1 MVPTTSLL
9 DQAVLLT
16 KDWLRAFAEGDEF
29 SNVLEVS
36 FGDRFNQEQA
46 KALRQAWAEGSFIQL
61 PTIQIE
67 SGNFLQGA
75 NGAYAA
81 QTNQI
86 YLSQNYL
93 EANASNSEAIARVL
107 LEEIGHF
114 LDSRINTSDAQGDE
128 GEIFSAVVQGI
139 KLTPQDLKGIQV
151 EDDTAF
157 IQIDGKRIQIEQAM
171 DVSVLE
177 AKIKSILQTNLGKD
191 TFDIGFENASLTNR
205 FKFTLSPGTE
215 VPDDVKGFL
224 PRISGFVQPTGGGF
238 ALQDI
243 TLDTKSLLGAESF
256 LGKIKDTLEKIIKP
270 IQPIVDILLK
280 PVPLLSDLSK
290 ELKGGL
296 QAISSYDEIPGEIS
310 VLDVIG
316 FVAKTQNIDFNPSL
330 IIKGIETFNFL
341 DSINPEA
348 GIPLGTINFDANG
361 SFVKSGLP
369 NISLIGNTLP
379 LQGGLSIPLLQ
390 NPSDTVLNMLLG
402 KPVDLFNYRLP
413 EFKLQ
418 GTITQIVPVIGP
430 LGVSIGGTFDISTN
444 LGFGFDTSGF
454 KSNNIKQ
461 GISFTDNIVE
471 GKDLPEFNFGIGP
484 VVGAGLQLAVA
495 SIDIFTG
502 MKLNLGIDIN
512 DTNNDGKLSLNEFD
526 GLKSFNYNFGL
537 GSPTVG
543 GSIKILGA
551 NVFSPQ
557 TPDLKGFPIEL
568 GKISGDVVDSK
579 VAELT
584 RGIEKIKDSFTNGID
599 DIKKVLDIKI
609 LSPEELAEKAG
620 EVLGDGAEAV
630 KDAAAQGAR
639 NLDPTN
645 PNSPVGRGLRDLDP
659 TNPNGTA
666 GQLVR
671 GAETALAKLDPFNP
685 KSPVGKAVAQAK
697 TAVAAELKKVE
708 EAAAELDIT
717 NRNSTAGKLW
727 AKTGLPP
734 IKLPNKISLG
744 LVASSADSV
753 TSNSYSVAGELKQLL
768 ADLDKNQ
775 KEMAKINTYLQ
786 GVASGQVK
794 VPRQPGEKNDAQAK
808 DRVFKEQQ
816 WVFGDIR
823 KDSIRINNY
832 LKTTN
837 WPELIKQEL
846 LANGITLEGV
856 DSDNVFVSSYGE
868 DTLKGNGG
876 NDNLSSGGGSDK
888 LSGGRGNDYL
898 NAGDSS
904 DYLTGDSGNDQLHG
918 GTGRDDL
925 YGYSDDFYFA
935 IVNDPNEPDND
946 GLYGGSGDDYIDGG
960 KGNDLLRGGDGSSL
974 DRNNPDK
981 TDKDKLNGR
990 LGNDTLYGG
999 EDDDQLAGEQDN
1011 DFLYGEAGN
1020 DLLGGGIGNDVLEG
1034 GIGIDTLSG
1043 ENDSDTLHGSSDRDF
1058 LSGGEGADN
1067 LYGDGGN
1074 DVLKGGLNNDLL
1086 DGGDDADELWGEE
1099 DVDTLYGVRGADYL
1113 YGGQATDYLYG
1124 GFKDDF
1130 LYGGIA
1136 GNDAFDT
1143 SNDYVYGEEGN
1154 DRLYGQAGNDELY
1167 GGEGNDSLYGGDNND
1182 LIKGGNQDDA
1192 LYGNG
1197 GEDLLYGK
1205 QGIDSLYGG
1214 EDNDTLYGGENKD
1227 FIYGEGSD
1235 DFLYADGEA
1244 DYLNGGYSNT
1254 NIYYP
1259 SGNDT
1264 YIIDSVSS
1272 GGTVIED
1279 YDGFASD
1286 NDQVLLP
1293 VELSEDLATGMD
1305 TSAVKNFI
1313 RQGQNLIIDLNQDG
1327 TFLSSLDLTLKNF
1340 FLRDQN
1346 TRESFNLI
1354 EKINQHITGDE
1365 LLKYFNVAPKINVTN
1380 NFDLDGVDLIP
1391 NANNGN
1397 LIAEIIPDGGFDD
1410 PDIAVDA
1417 IAITGIDNNRI
1428 GTWQYSLDNGQTW
1441 QDFAVVSDSN
1451 ALLLKPSDRV
1461 RFNPDLEK
1469 IKLLQVPGDNSW
1481 QKSQFSFRAWDLSDE
1496 AQSGTYTN
1504 ITRTGGNFA
1513 FSNETA
1519 TAKVSLLLEP
1529 PINTWSLE
1537 IKNYPATFV
1546 DPTLPSAAA
1555 KTPDNVGMIL
1565 HDAVLGDKNIF
1576 LVGNTTG
1583 ILSEGEKFQGG
1594 YNDTWLASVDVK
1606 TGVVNGKTVLASSVS
1621 DTRAKI
1627 AWAKTNSDTVY
1638 ISFRA
1643 LNTNTFDELGVLGKY
1658 NFATGSF
1665 LTTNVSDS
1673 SVGLRYPVDMDTDIN
1688 GNLYALFNI
1697 KNGIFG
1703 DGIPDNKVVVYD
1715 SNLNVINSIDIGN
1728 SSVLNKITVSK
1739 PGSFT
1744 VAGFRTTDGQL
1755 GIDVGGYDVLRNS
1768 ANTTK
1773 SIWVANVELSSS
1785 NQYGHIYP
1793 DSPANIDY
1801 YDIVDGKT
1809 APINNYDIVTDL
1821 ETANGITYITTNSA
1835 AIAYNPQQLGVWSS
1849 KIFKTEQS
1857 VAGLSVDE
1865 NKNVYVLGKTAA
1877 SKVGSTAWVTKYGKS
1892 LNNAPEFNFD
1902 VAPAIWHKAN
1912 GQGAATNGFNYFPN
1926 ELLFDPSNK
1935 LGMALVGRATKFD
1948 NPDNVFAEPG
1958 DYVWGTGLKSINHAP
1973 TLVNSKDLIF
1983 LNNNQSN
1990 TIYLDSKPLPTYS
2003 IASLI
2008 SANSL
2013 SNLDRPPLMG
2023 DLDNDILGI
2032 AITEVDQT
2040 NGTWQFSSNDGQTWQ
2055 SIDKLDGDN
2064 STLLLGPDILLRF
2077 TPDIG
2082 YVGSSSFKFRLWDQT
2097 NQENRDD
2104 RRGALFTNSITQN
2117 GGETPYSAIESI
2129 ATVDITN
2136 YAPVFTASSFPG
2148 IPNISYKNTN
2158 ASGISVDSLVPYG
2171 AIQDGTYNFINSVDQ
2186 VEYLTPDKAVKA
2198 IAVTSV
2204 DNSNGK
2210 WQFSS
2215 VIDNWIDFGNVTE
2228 NTARLLNP
2236 DYKIR
2241 FVPNEGYIG
2250 NSSFTFR
2257 AWDQTNGNA
2266 GETLDATVNDGT
2278 TPFSSETRTATI
2290 TTTNT
2295 APYIASYS
2303 EEPLILRTISH
2314 NNYNDSSETIAD
2326 LLPNIFYDEDATT
2339 KSIAVTQVDNS
2350 NGIWQYSLKDGEGWI
2365 NIGTLSQTNALLLN
2379 STHKIRFVPNLNFIG
2394 RSSFSFKAWDG
2405 SSGTAGLTA
2414 DVTKNDGQT
2423 PFSFNTE
2430 TVEFHITNADPRF
2443 LQSQSPVG
2451 QFNAISNTNISPLG
2465 NTIAEILPDNAIID
2479 DDGNPQKAIAIVSAD
2494 SSNGRWQYSLDYG
2507 DTWQDIASIST
2518 STALLLASDSK
2529 IRFIPNPE
2537 FVGAAS
2543 LSFRA
2548 WDKTIGTAGQ
2558 LIDISSD
2565 GDNKAFSKE
2574 IEKAEISVTNID
2586 KEGET
2591 IATALDT
2598 DLIDLSKGGVKIAG
2612 NIGNNPSKL
2621 PEHDVDFYKIQLNQD
2636 DLLNVKLVT
2645 DEINS
2650 LLDASVWIYDSQGLK
2665 LAFSDSSTY
2674 FDEPFISFSAPYTDT
2689 YYISVSAS
2697 GNEPYSPFLEESPQ
2711 ETIATFGDY
2720 ILILNAALPEPTPTQ
2735 TPIPEP
2741 TPTPT
2746 PEPTP
2751 TPIPIPEPTPI
2762 PIPTPQETTTI
2773 EENNRGD
2780 TLIGTNSNDLI
2791 IGRQSDD
2798 VLIGKLGNDSL
2809 FGGLGND
2816 LLYGNQ
2822 GEDILNGNHGNDTV
2836 YGGKGNDIV
2845 RGRKNDDLI
2854 LGNLGDDNLF
2864 GDWGN
2869 DTLIGG
2875 QGNDSLIG
2883 GAGNDLFV
2891 LGPATVVDAIADF
2904 QVGQD
2909 RLGLSGGLRFEQ
2921 LAIAPGT
2928 GISARDTF
2936 VRIAANQELL
2946 TILSNVPASSITSAA
2961 FTFVGT

>member
-46 KALRQAWAEGSFIQL
+46 EALRQAWAEGSFTQL

-67 SGNFLQGA
+67 SGNVLQGA

-81 QTNQI
+81 QTNKI

-128 GEIFSAVVQGI
+128 GAIFSAVVQGI

-157 IQIDGKRIQIEQAM
+157 IQIDGQRIQIEQAM
-171 DVSVLE
+171 EVSALE

-224 PRISGFVQPTGGGF
+224 PSISGFVQPTGGGF

-256 LGKIKDTLEKIIKP
+256 LGKIKDTLGKIIKP

-280 PVPLLSDLSK
+280 PVPLLSDLS
-290 ELKGGL
+290 EQLGGGL
-296 QAISSYDEIPGEIS
+296 RAISSYDGKLGEIS

-316 FVAKTQNIDFNPSL
+316 FVAKTQDIDFNPSL
-330 IIKGIETFNFL
+330 IVKGIETFNFL

-461 GISFTDNIVE
+461 GISFTDNIIK
-471 GKDLPEFNFGIGP
+471 GKDVPEFNFGIGP

-502 MKLNLGIDIN
+502 MKLNLGIDLN

-557 TPDLKGFPIEL
+557 TPDLKGFPIEF
-568 GKISGDVVDSK
+568 GQISGDVVDSK

-584 RGIEKIKDSFTNGID
+584 RGIEKIKDSFTDGID
-599 DIKKVLDIKI
+599 DIKKALDIKI
-609 LSPEELAEKAG
+609 LSPAELAEKAG

-630 KDAAAQGAR
+630 KDAAAKGAR
-639 NLDPTN
+639 NLDPST
-645 PNSPVGRGLRDLDP
+645 PNSPVRRALPELDP
-659 TNPNGTA
+659 TNPNGAA
-666 GQLVR
+666 GKVIKA
-671 GAETALAKLDPFNP
+671 AEDALAKLDPFNSN
-685 KSPVGKAVAQAK
+685 SPVGKAVTKAK
-697 TAVAAELKKVE
+697 VAVAEELKKLENAV
-708 EAAAELDIT
+708 AELDFT
-717 NRNSTAGKLW
+717 NSRSTAGKLLNK
-727 AKTGLPP
+727 AKDVFG
-734 IKLPNKISLG
+734 LG
-744 LVASSADSV
+744 LVDNPTLYDPNTETSV
-753 TSNSYSVAGELKQLL
+753 LKQYNNILNG
-768 ADLDKNQ
+768 LDRRNSEILQLNTEILNITNNKTTTAQ
-775 KEMAKINTYLQ
+775 KKLEILN
-786 GVASGQVK
+786 
-794 VPRQPGEKNDAQAK
+794 RN
-808 DRVFKEQQ
+808 R
-816 WVFGDIR
+816 GDIE
-823 KDSIRINNY
+823 DRIFQSKNALKL
-832 LKTTN
+832 LKTKN
-837 WPELIKQEL
+837 WSELIKQEL
-846 LANGITLEGV
+846 LAKGIKLEGV
-856 DSDNVFVSSYGE
+856 DADDVFVSSTGE

-876 NDNLSSGGGSDK
+876 SDNLSSGGGVDK

-898 NAGDSS
+898 NAGDGS

-918 GTGRDDL
+918 GSGRDDL

-999 EDDDQLAGEQDN
+999 EDDDQLAGGEDN

-1020 DLLGGGIGNDVLEG
+1020 DLLGGDIGNDVLEG

-1099 DVDTLYGVRGADYL
+1099 DVDTLYGARGADYL

-1124 GFKDDF
+1124 GLKDDF

-1136 GNDAFDT
+1136 GNDGFDT

-1167 GGEGNDSLYGGDNND
+1167 GDEGNDSLYGGDNND

-1192 LYGNG
+1192 LYGNA

-1214 EDNDTLYGGENKD
+1214 EESDTLYGGENKD
-1227 FIYGEGSD
+1227 FLYGEGSD

-1254 NIYYP
+1254 SIYYP

-1293 VELSEDLATGMD
+1293 VELSEELATRLD

-1313 RQGQNLIIDLNQDG
+1313 RQGQDLIIDLNQDG
-1327 TFLSSLDLTLKNF
+1327 TFSSSLDLTLKNF

-1346 TRESFNLI
+1346 TRESLYLI
-1354 EKINQHITGDE
+1354 EKVNQHITGDA

-1397 LIAEIIPDGGFDD
+1397 LIAEIIPDGGLDD
-1410 PDIAVDA
+1410 ADIAVDA
-1417 IAITGIDNNRI
+1417 IAITDIDNNRI

-1504 ITRTGGNFA
+1504 ITRTGGNSA
-1513 FSNETA
+1513 FSTETA

-1537 IKNYPATFV
+1537 IKNYPATFL
-1546 DPTLPSAAA
+1546 DPTLPSAPA

-1583 ILSEGEKFQGG
+1583 ILSEGEKFEGG

-1606 TGVVNGKTVLASSVS
+1606 TGVVNRKTLLASSVS

-1638 ISFRA
+1638 VSFRA
-1643 LNTNTFDELGVLGKY
+1643 FNTDTFDEFGVLGKY
-1658 NFATGSF
+1658 NFATGDF
-1665 LTTNVSDS
+1665 LTTDVSDS

-1697 KNGIFG
+1697 NNAISN

-1715 SNLNVINSIDIGN
+1715 SNLKVINSIDIGY

-1755 GIDVGGYDVLRNS
+1755 GIDVGGYDVLRNR

-1785 NQYGHIYP
+1785 NQYEP
-1793 DSPANIDY
+1793 PANIDY

-1857 VAGLSVDE
+1857 VTGLSVDE
-1865 NKNVYVLGKTAA
+1865 NKNVYVLGKTVA
-1877 SKVGSTAWVTKYGKS
+1877 SEVGSTAWVTKYGKS

-1948 NPDNVFAEPG
+1948 NPDNVFAAPG
-1958 DYVWGTGLKSINHAP
+1958 DYVWGTGLKSINQAP

-2023 DLDNDILGI
+2023 DLDNDILGL

-2077 TPDIG
+2077 TPDMG

-2136 YAPVFTASSFPG
+2136 SAPVFTASYSPEM
-2148 IPNISYKNTN
+2148 PSISYKNTN
-2158 ASGISVDSLVPYG
+2158 ASGISVDSLVPSG
-2171 AIQDGTYNFINSVDQ
+2171 AIQDGTYNFINSADQ

-2215 VIDNWIDFGNVTE
+2215 TIDNWIDFGNVTE
-2228 NTARLLNP
+2228 NAARLLNP

-2266 GETLDATVNDGT
+2266 GETLDATANDGT

-2314 NNYNDSSETIAD
+2314 NNSNDSSETIAD

-2350 NGIWQYSLKDGEGWI
+2350 NGIWQYSLSDGEGWS
-2365 NIGTLSQTNALLLN
+2365 NIGTVSQTKALLLD
-2379 STHKIRFVPNLNFIG
+2379 SSHKIRFVPNLNFVG

-2451 QFNAISNTNISPLG
+2451 QLNAISNTNISPLG

-2598 DLIDLSKGGVKIAG
+2598 DLIELSKGGVKIAG
-2612 NIGNNPSKL
+2612 KIGNNPSKL

-2636 DLLNVKLVT
+2636 DILNVKLVT
-2645 DEINS
+2645 NEINS
-2650 LLDASVWIYDSQGLK
+2650 LLNASVWIYDSQGLK

-2674 FDEPFISFSAPYTDT
+2674 FDEQFISFSAPYTDT

-2735 TPIPEP
+2735 TL
-2741 TPTPT
+2741 
-2746 PEPTP
+2746 
-2751 TPIPIPEPTPI
+2751 IPIPEPTLI
-2762 PIPTPQETTTI
+2762 PIPEP
-2773 EENNRGD
+2773 
-2780 TLIGTNSNDLI
+2780 TLIPI
-2791 IGRQSDD
+2791 P
-2798 VLIGKLGNDSL
+2798 
-2809 FGGLGND
+2809 
-2816 LLYGNQ
+2816 
-2822 GEDILNGNHGNDTV
+2822 EP
-2836 YGGKGNDIV
+2836 
-2845 RGRKNDDLI
+2845 
-2854 LGNLGDDNLF
+2854 
-2864 GDWGN
+2864 
-2869 DTLIGG
+2869 TLIP
-2875 QGNDSLIG
+2875 I
-2883 GAGNDLFV
+2883 
-2891 LGPATVVDAIADF
+2891 PEPT
-2904 QVGQD
+2904 
-2909 RLGLSGGLRFEQ
+2909 
-2921 LAIAPGT
+2921 
-2928 GISARDTF
+2928 
-2936 VRIAANQELL
+2936 
-2946 TILSNVPASSITSAA
+2946 
-2961 FTFVGT
+2961 